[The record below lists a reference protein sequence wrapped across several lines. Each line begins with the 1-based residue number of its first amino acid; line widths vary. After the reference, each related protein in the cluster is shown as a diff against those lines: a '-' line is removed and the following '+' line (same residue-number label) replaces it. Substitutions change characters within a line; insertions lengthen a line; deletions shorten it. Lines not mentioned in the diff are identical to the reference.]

1 MARRSKGFFKVK
13 LTLSTLLAIAVLSVL
28 WLTLGQGEQLPSIV
42 IGKQESIIKH
52 YASNVIQRNYDNTG
66 SAVDNFSSE
75 EIHEYTQDPKV
86 YFSNIVAE
94 RSEPGED
101 SWVLVA
107 ANGVYRP
114 YARELW
120 LHNGVTI
127 EQKNEGSQKLQ
138 TPRMRVLLDED
149 RAVNNA
155 FVELHLADSKTTA
168 YGLDL
173 DLNTKIAKLLKNVTT
188 VYEH

>member
-1 MARRSKGFFKVK
+1 MK
-13 LTLSTLLAIAVLSVL
+13 LTLSTLLAVVVLAVL

-42 IGKQESIIKH
+42 AGEQENIVKY
-52 YASNVIQRNYDNTG
+52 YALNVVQRNYDDTG
-66 SAVDNFSSE
+66 SAVDNVSTE
-75 EIHEYTQDPKV
+75 EIYQYTQDPKV
-86 YFSNIVAE
+86 YFSKIVAE
-94 RSEPGED
+94 HAEPDG
-101 SWVLVA
+101 SLWVLVA
-107 ANGVYRP
+107 ADGVYRP
-114 YARELW
+114 HAREFW

-127 EQKNEGSQKLQ
+127 EKKNEGSQKLQ

-155 FVELHLADSKTTA
+155 FVELHLADSTTTA

-173 DLNTKIAKLLKNVTT
+173 DLNTGIAKLLKKVTT